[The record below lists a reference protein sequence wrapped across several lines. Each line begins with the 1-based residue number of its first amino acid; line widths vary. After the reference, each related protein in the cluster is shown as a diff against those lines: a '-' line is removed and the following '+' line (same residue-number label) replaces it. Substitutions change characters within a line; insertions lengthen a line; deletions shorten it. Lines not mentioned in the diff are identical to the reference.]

1 MNIEYNLIF
10 ATMVS
15 RLLIQEPHA
24 ISVIFHHQEEME
36 RFPLSLVTDPTAVT
50 NDDRRDVYN
59 NVVLF
64 TVVEDPHRRAP
75 SEMHIFQS
83 ISNPVSLSS
92 NYYYFSKL
100 ATVNKILYLFS
111 HRRFRSAMKYVTF
124 VKGVGAIKLDS
135 KTLNQD
141 PCIDQNALNS
151 SGVNNID

>member
-1 MNIEYNLIF
+1 MHIRKEKWEITLRKFPSVIKTQKVAGSFVTIHQFSWFCFVYLKRKPMSIEYNLIF
-10 ATMVS
+10 VTMVS
-15 RLLIQEPHA
+15 RVHTQEPHV
-24 ISVIFHHQEEME
+24 ISVILHHQEEME

-92 NYYYFSKL
+92 NYYYFFL
-100 ATVNKILYLFS
+100 VS
-111 HRRFRSAMKYVTF
+111 H
-124 VKGVGAIKLDS
+124 
-135 KTLNQD
+135 
-141 PCIDQNALNS
+141 CE
-151 SGVNNID
+151 